1 MEHIKA
7 LLTKKAGRGS
17 RCELAITGAVLICKA
32 HMKRPLHIY
41 NFFYMHV
48 VDAKMD
54 SVHTC
59 KYDDHRLTMVD
70 LNMCLS
76 LQC

>member
-1 MEHIKA
+1 MK
-7 LLTKKAGRGS
+7 
-17 RCELAITGAVLICKA
+17 
-32 HMKRPLHIY
+32 KRPLHIY

-48 VDAKMD
+48 VDAKMHF
-54 SVHTC
+54 VHTC
-59 KYDDHRLTMVD
+59 KCDDHRLTMVD

>member
-7 LLTKKAGRGS
+7 LLTKKEGRGS
-17 RCELAITGAVLICKA
+17 GCELSLTGAVLICKA
-32 HMKRPLHIY
+32 HMKRPMHIY
-41 NFFYMHV
+41 NFLV